1 MQQNYYQIIKK
12 EFKIAIN
19 KTPIWF
25 QELSA
30 EGDSEN
36 GKIFFES
43 SDEFDEVWGKSVKIE
58 LSWEKKSRSEYYHAK
73 EVQKSIDL
81 YNSIN
86 VVASK
91 KETIW
96 HLSHELT
103 YWFGEKMKLK
113 RRKYYQSKILH
124 GLFYCEIT
132 ERFIEINFEVVSE
145 YFPNYEPFL
154 FEMMKSIECH

>member
-1 MQQNYYQIIKK
+1 MQKNYYQTIKK

-25 QELSA
+25 QELSS

-58 LSWEKKSRSEYYHAK
+58 LTWEKKNKTDYYHAK
-73 EVQKSIDL
+73 EVQKSIDI

-86 VVASK
+86 VVVSK